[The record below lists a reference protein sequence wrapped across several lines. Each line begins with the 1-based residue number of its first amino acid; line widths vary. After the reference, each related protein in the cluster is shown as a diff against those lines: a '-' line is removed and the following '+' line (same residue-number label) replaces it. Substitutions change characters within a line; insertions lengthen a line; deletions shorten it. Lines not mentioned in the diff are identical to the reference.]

1 LNSIETFI
9 AVNRF
14 GLGANTNQI
23 ASVEPSPRAWF
34 ERQINKDQAVPAAL
48 SGFAGSAEILK
59 SIHTAR
65 LSGSKALRKETR
77 KRYQRTFIDETLA
90 RARHMVRTETPFA
103 ERMVLFWSNHFTV
116 SRTKAVI
123 GHAITAYER
132 EAIRPHLFGRF
143 EDMLL
148 AVVGHP
154 VMLSYLDNNV
164 SVGPRS
170 QAGRRRGRSLNENLA
185 REVLELH
192 TLGVNGG
199 YTQSDVTELAKA
211 LTGWTHGGMVGKRQR
226 HKVHG
231 NFAFR
236 GFMHEP
242 GSKTVM
248 GKTYRQNGVYEA
260 KAILRDLAG
269 HPSTARFIAT
279 KLVRH
284 FVADDPPAVAVRAV
298 ANTFRR
304 TGGDLAAV
312 SRSLYKLGALWRDP
326 LPKVKTPYELVIST
340 YRALGISDLKA
351 RHLRLPLKSMG
362 QEPFSAPS
370 PQGWPE
376 QASHWIAPEALMRR
390 IEWARAVAAKAAI
403 DSTPTQLLD
412 TLLGPVATR
421 ETTRMVGLAP
431 SVDAGVALILA
442 SAEFQRR

>member
-1 LNSIETFI
+1 MNSIETFI

-123 GHAITAYER
+123 GHAIPAYER

-170 QAGRRRGRSLNENLA
+170 QAGRRRGRSLNEN
-185 REVLELH
+185 
-192 TLGVNGG
+192 
-199 YTQSDVTELAKA
+199 
-211 LTGWTHGGMVGKRQR
+211 
-226 HKVHG
+226 
-231 NFAFR
+231 
-236 GFMHEP
+236 
-242 GSKTVM
+242 
-248 GKTYRQNGVYEA
+248 
-260 KAILRDLAG
+260 
-269 HPSTARFIAT
+269 
-279 KLVRH
+279 
-284 FVADDPPAVAVRAV
+284 
-298 ANTFRR
+298 
-304 TGGDLAAV
+304 
-312 SRSLYKLGALWRDP
+312 
-326 LPKVKTPYELVIST
+326 
-340 YRALGISDLKA
+340 
-351 RHLRLPLKSMG
+351 
-362 QEPFSAPS
+362 
-370 PQGWPE
+370 
-376 QASHWIAPEALMRR
+376 
-390 IEWARAVAAKAAI
+390 
-403 DSTPTQLLD
+403 
-412 TLLGPVATR
+412 
-421 ETTRMVGLAP
+421 
-431 SVDAGVALILA
+431 
-442 SAEFQRR
+442 